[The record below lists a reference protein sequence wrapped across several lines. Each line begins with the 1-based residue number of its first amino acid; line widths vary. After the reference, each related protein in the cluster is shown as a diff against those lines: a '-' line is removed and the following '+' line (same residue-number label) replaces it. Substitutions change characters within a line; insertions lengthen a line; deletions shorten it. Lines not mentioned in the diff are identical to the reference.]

1 MIAEVV
7 QVPEADASVRRRGR
21 LIVLAG
27 PSGVG
32 KSSVVRLVRRVLP
45 ELWFSVSVTTRDPR
59 PGEID
64 GEDYHF
70 VTAAE
75 FDRMIEAGELLEWA
89 SVHGGLHRSGTPAAP
104 VEQAL
109 DEGKP
114 VLLEL
119 DLAGAR
125 SVRVSKPEAQLVFM
139 APPTWDDL
147 VQRLTSR
154 ATEEAAA
161 TERRLQTAKVELA
174 AQEEFDT
181 VIVNTDVD
189 HSCEQLVSLLVGR
202 SSVG

>member
-1 MIAEVV
+1 MSDS
-7 QVPEADASVRRRGR
+7 DASPHGRGR

-32 KSSVVRLVRRVLP
+32 KSSVVRLVRALLP
-45 ELWFSVSVTTRDPR
+45 ELRFSVSVTTRDPR
-59 PGEID
+59 PGEVD

-70 VTAAE
+70 VTTDE
-75 FDRMIEAGELLEWA
+75 FDRMIENGELLEWA
-89 SVHGGLHRSGTPAAP
+89 SVHGGLHRSGTPAAA

-109 DEGKP
+109 DLGKP

-125 SVRVSKPEAQLVFM
+125 AVRASKPEATLVFM

-154 ATEEAAA
+154 ATEESAA
-161 TERRLQTAKVELA
+161 TERRLETAKVELA

-189 HSCEQLVSLLVGR
+189 HSCEELVSLLVGR

>member
-1 MIAEVV
+1 MSDS
-7 QVPEADASVRRRGR
+7 DASTHGRGR

-32 KSSVVRLVRRVLP
+32 KSSVVRILRRVLP

-59 PGEID
+59 PGEVD

-70 VTAAE
+70 VTSDE
-75 FDRMIEAGELLEWA
+75 FDRMIDAGELLEWA
-89 SVHGGLHRSGTPAAP
+89 SVHGGLHRSGTPAEP
-104 VEQAL
+104 VERAL
-109 DEGKP
+109 EQGRP

-125 SVRVSKPEAQLVFM
+125 AVRVSKPEAKLVFM

-154 ATEEAAA
+154 ATEEPAA
-161 TERRLQTAKVELA
+161 TARRLETARVELA
-174 AQEEFDT
+174 AQNEFDT
-181 VIVNTDVD
+181 VVVNTDVD
-189 HSCEQLVSLLVGR
+189 HSCDELVSLLVGG
-202 SSVG
+202 SSIG

>member
-1 MIAEVV
+1 MSDR
-7 QVPEADASVRRRGR
+7 DASSGERGR

-32 KSSVVRLVRRVLP
+32 KSSVVRVLRRVLP

-59 PGEID
+59 PGEVD

-75 FDRMIEAGELLEWA
+75 FDRMIEADELLEWA
-89 SVHGGLHRSGTPAAP
+89 SVHSGLHRSGTPAAP
-104 VEQAL
+104 VEEAL
-109 DEGKP
+109 EEGKP

-125 SVRVSKPEAQLVFM
+125 AVRVSKPEATLVFM
-139 APPTWDDL
+139 APPTWEDL

-154 ATEEAAA
+154 ATEESDA
-161 TERRLQTAKVELA
+161 TKRRLETAKIELA

-189 HSCEQLVSLLVGR
+189 HSCEELVSLLVGR

>member
-1 MIAEVV
+1 MYES
-7 QVPEADASVRRRGR
+7 DASTHGRGR

-32 KSSVVRLVRRVLP
+32 KSSVVRVLRRVLP

-59 PGEID
+59 PGEVD

-70 VTAAE
+70 VTSDE

-89 SVHGGLHRSGTPAAP
+89 SVHGGLHRSGTPAEP
-104 VEQAL
+104 VERAL
-109 DEGKP
+109 EQGKP

-125 SVRVSKPEAQLVFM
+125 AVRVSKPEAKLVFM

-154 ATEEAAA
+154 ATEEPAA
-161 TERRLQTAKVELA
+161 TARRLETARVELA
-174 AQEEFDT
+174 AQNEFDT
-181 VIVNTDVD
+181 VVVNTDVD
-189 HSCEQLVSLLVGR
+189 HSCDELVSLLVGG
-202 SSVG
+202 SSIG

>member
-1 MIAEVV
+1 MSDS
-7 QVPEADASVRRRGR
+7 DASPHRRGR

-32 KSSVVRLVRRVLP
+32 KSSVVRLVRQVLP

-59 PGEID
+59 PGEVD

-70 VTAAE
+70 VTADE
-75 FDRMIEAGELLEWA
+75 FDRMVTDGELLEWA
-89 SVHGGLHRSGTPAAP
+89 SVHGGLHRSGTPAEA
-104 VEQAL
+104 VDEAL
-109 DEGKP
+109 DHGKP

-125 SVRVSKPEAQLVFM
+125 AVRASKPEATLVFM

-154 ATEEAAA
+154 ATEESAA
-161 TERRLQTAKVELA
+161 TERRLETAKVELA

-181 VIVNTDVD
+181 VIVNTDVA
-189 HSCEQLVSLLVGR
+189 HSCEELVSLLVGR